1 MTVAEAAGERDSS
14 MGPQPLPALGLEM
27 QRPVVGFHHTWTAG
41 GGAFTKTGLMSRC
54 FVMRLGSLADV
65 RKRAGR
71 GDSLA
76 GPVCV

>member
-27 QRPVVGFHHTWTAG
+27 LRPVVGVHHTWTAG

-65 RKRAGR
+65 RKRACR
-71 GDSLA
+71 GES